1 MEKTRRAKTIS
12 LSLVVLSGAA
22 LATAL
27 VGCVQEPPPFDPRA
41 AQQWE
46 RAQDSQVQARPM
58 YPLPTTLES
67 PYIPGTTQ
75 VKPAPPG
82 ERLNVPEGP
91 PVKMSLQEIV
101 HRTVVNSLDI
111 RVAGYDTA
119 VDQTRV
125 IEAEA
130 NFDPSFFTNFNFERD
145 NKESGGIITSFDPV
159 FNTATKVA
167 LFNQLNTSTFQTGFQ
182 QKLPAGGE
190 VKLQYQVQN
199 TWTNP
204 QQFALNP
211 FYENELS
218 LTVTQP
224 LLQNFGLAVNQARIT
239 IARNNQ
245 RVSLLDWRKTVED
258 TVLQVEKL
266 YWQLVQA
273 NRDVETLQRLVAAS
287 EDTTN
292 TLFHRQGADVT
303 AVQIQQSNAATE
315 TRRVQLIAA
324 QSNVANLSDQIKRL
338 MYDPSFP
345 VSGAALIVP
354 ADDEMDVP
362 VQFNLDDAI
371 ETGLE
376 NRLELGQ
383 QQVRIDSADIAMQV
397 AKNNLLPQLNF
408 QGSVTSD
415 GVARRLDEA
424 FNHQGDFSHIGYAAG
439 LQFQIPLGNRAAR
452 AIWQR
457 ALLQRQQAID
467 SYRGLISQVTLDVKT
482 AARQVDTSWKQLHA
496 ARNARFAAEKF
507 LAGLQQQQDAGT
519 ALTQDFVDFKLRS
532 QEQLAQAEEAE
543 HQSMNDYNFAIAN
556 LEKAKG
562 TLLRYNNVIL
572 EEQQLPFDMAM
583 KSRPR
588 PRPRSAQAVAPSL
601 VGAPAK

>member
-1 MEKTRRAKTIS
+1 MEKTHRAKTAS
-12 LSLVVLSGAA
+12 LSLAVLAG
-22 LATAL
+22 TAL
-27 VGCVQEPPPFDPRA
+27 MTGLAGCVQEPAPFDPRA
-41 AQQWE
+41 LQQWE
-46 RAQDSQVQARPM
+46 RAQDSQVMAQPT
-58 YPLPTTLES
+58 YPLPTTQQS
-67 PYIPGTTQ
+67 QYIPGTTQ
-75 VKPAPPG
+75 VSVAPPG
-82 ERLNVPEGP
+82 EHLNVPTGP
-91 PVKMSLQEIV
+91 VVKMSLQEIV
-101 HRTVVNSLDI
+101 HRAVLNSLDI

-125 IEAEA
+125 MEAEA

-167 LFNQLNTSTFQTGFQ
+167 LFNQMNTSTFQTGFQ
-182 QKLPAGGE
+182 QKLAAGGE

-204 QQFALNP
+204 QQFSLNP
-211 FYENELS
+211 FYENDLS
-218 LTVTQP
+218 LTLTQP

-258 TVLQVEKL
+258 TVLQIEKT

-273 NRDVETLQRLVAAS
+273 KLDVATLQRLVGAS

-324 QSNVANLSDQIKRL
+324 QANVANLSDQLKRL
-338 MYDPSFP
+338 MDDPAFP
-345 VSGAALIVP
+345 VSGAVLIVP
-354 ADDEMDVP
+354 ADDELEVP
-362 VQFNLDDAI
+362 VRFNLDDAI

-424 FNHQGDFSHIGYAAG
+424 FDHQGDFSHIGYAAG

-467 SYRGLISQVTLDVKT
+467 AYRQLIEQVALDVKT

-572 EEQQLPFDMAM
+572 EERQLPFDMSL
-583 KSRPR
+583 KSRPLH
-588 PRPRSAQAVAPSL
+588 RPRSAVAPTL
-601 VGAPAK
+601 VGAPGK